1 MRQPS
6 DETDRRRIFYAISIA
21 NKGML
26 TTESKVVQKVP
37 CDMVVSSL
45 PICIQN
51 IVPKL
56 ATGIAINI
64 MLIEDIR
71 VSIPII
77 IIA

>member
-1 MRQPS
+1 MNYELYTMNYP
-6 DETDRRRIFYAISIA
+6 INIA

-37 CDMVVSSL
+37 CDIVVSSF